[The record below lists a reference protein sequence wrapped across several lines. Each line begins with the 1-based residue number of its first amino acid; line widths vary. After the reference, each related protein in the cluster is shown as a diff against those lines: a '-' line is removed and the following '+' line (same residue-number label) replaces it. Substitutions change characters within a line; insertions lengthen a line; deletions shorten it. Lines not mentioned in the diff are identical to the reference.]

1 MNIPNANVIT
11 QSLTEDLISRSISK
25 GLEVKYLKEKHQI
38 LIEDSSD
45 WLAKIYLPWNLE
57 FDSKAGFSIKDDF
70 HYALVMIR
78 AGQAV
83 MGYFHDGN
91 LLDHKVFRAY
101 MVRQKQGKSQ
111 IKYLK
116 TKGKSRSGSRIRLGE
131 TERFFEEINERL
143 NEYSSNF
150 PIEIWGISCGKT
162 LWPYYF
168 ESETAPPFSQN
179 QENLIS
185 LPFHIAQ
192 ASFEA
197 LENIRIQLGKFHL
210 LLSEKGKSTFSEPGT
225 FKPDLEIN
233 SDNW

>member
-1 MNIPNANVIT
+1 MNIPNANVISQSHTESLVT
-11 QSLTEDLISRSISK
+11 QSIAK
-25 GLEVKYLKEKHQI
+25 GLEVNYLKEKHQI

-45 WLAKIYLPWNLE
+45 WHAKIYLPWNLE
-57 FDSKAGFSIKDDF
+57 FDSKGGFSVKDDF
-70 HYALVMIR
+70 HYALVLIR

-83 MGYFHDGN
+83 VGYFHEGI

-143 NEYSSNF
+143 NEYFSNF
-150 PIEIWGISCGKT
+150 PIDFWGISCGKT

-197 LENIRIQLGKFHL
+197 LENVRIQLGKFHL
-210 LLSEKGKSTFSEPGT
+210 LLSDTGKEVFSELRT
-225 FKPDLEIN
+225 SKNKEETE

>member
-1 MNIPNANVIT
+1 MNIPNANVIS
-11 QSLTEDLISRSISK
+11 QSLTEDFIRQSIAK
-25 GLEVKYLKEKHQI
+25 GLEVNYLKEKHQI

-45 WLAKIYLPWNLE
+45 WQAKIYLPWNLE
-57 FDSKAGFSIKDDF
+57 FDTKAGFSIKDDF

-83 MGYFHDGN
+83 VGYFHDGN

-116 TKGKSRSGSRIRLGE
+116 TKGKSRAGSRIRLGE

-143 NEYSSNF
+143 TEYSSSF
-150 PIEIWGISCGKT
+150 PIGLWGISCGKT

-185 LPFHIAQ
+185 IPFHIAQ
-192 ASFEA
+192 ASFGA
-197 LENIRIQLGKFHL
+197 LENAGIQLGKFHL
-210 LLSEKGKSTFSEPGT
+210 LLSAKGKEIFSELGGS
-225 FKPDLEIN
+225 KKDLETE

>member
-1 MNIPNANVIT
+1 MNIPNANVIS
-11 QSLTEDLISRSISK
+11 QSLTEVLISQSIAK
-25 GLEVKYLKEKHQI
+25 GLEVNYLKEKHQI

-45 WLAKIYLPWNLE
+45 WHAKVYLPWNLE
-57 FDSKAGFSIKDDF
+57 FDPKAGFSIKDDF

-83 MGYFHDGN
+83 VGYFHDGN

-143 NEYSSNF
+143 NEYFSNF
-150 PIEIWGISCGKT
+150 PIDFWGISCGKT

-168 ESETAPPFSQN
+168 ESEPAPPFSQN

-185 LPFHIAQ
+185 LPYHIAQ

-197 LENIRIQLGKFHL
+197 LENVRIQLGKFHL
-210 LLSEKGKSTFSEPGT
+210 LLSDIGKSTFSEPGIT
-225 FKPDLEIN
+225 TTNKEAN

>member
-1 MNIPNANVIT
+1 MNIPNANVIS
-11 QSLTEDLISRSISK
+11 QSLTEGLISQSIAK
-25 GLEVKYLKEKHQI
+25 GLDVNYLKEKHQI

-57 FDSKAGFSIKDDF
+57 FDPTVGFSIKDDF
-70 HYALVMIR
+70 HYSLVLIR

-83 MGYFHDGN
+83 VGYFHDGN

-150 PIEIWGISCGKT
+150 PIDLWGISCGKT

-168 ESETAPPFSQN
+168 ESQTAPPFSQN

-197 LENIRIQLGKFHL
+197 LENVRIQLTKFHL
-210 LLSEKGKSTFSEPGT
+210 LLSEKGKEILTELGTTKKDEETNSE
-225 FKPDLEIN
+225 D
-233 SDNW
+233 W